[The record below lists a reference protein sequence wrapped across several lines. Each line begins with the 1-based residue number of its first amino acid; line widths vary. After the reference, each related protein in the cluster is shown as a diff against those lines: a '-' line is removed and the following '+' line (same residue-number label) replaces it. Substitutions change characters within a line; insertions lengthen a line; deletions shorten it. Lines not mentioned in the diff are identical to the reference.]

1 MKFINEANK
10 SNSKAYSNYTFLLG
24 RPRKGEYSGLTNA
37 QKCKLR
43 REKLKAK
50 SNEFLNKEKER
61 LAKWRTN
68 MKQDKERYDKFK
80 ENDKLRK
87 WAAKKNKEEEVIV
100 PEAAN
105 AEVRAQEE
113 TSTQTPGSAFSCR
126 QTLHRSLSRAD
137 SHLPKSPDKKAEITQ
152 SLATKYKL

>member
-1 MKFINEANK
+1 M
-10 SNSKAYSNYTFLLG
+10 FLLG
-24 RPRKGEYSGLTNA
+24 RPIKGGYAGLTNA

-80 ENDKLRK
+80 ENDKFRK
-87 WAAKKNKEEEVIV
+87 WAAKKNKEKEVIV
-100 PEAAN
+100 PVAVN
-105 AEVRAQEE
+105 SEVCPQEE
-113 TSTQTPGSAFSCR
+113 TSTQTPGSA
-126 QTLHRSLSRAD
+126 
-137 SHLPKSPDKKAEITQ
+137 
-152 SLATKYKL
+152 